1 MRRITHGLPKNANTM
16 VICDAACG
24 FEVSGNDNNTEL
36 EETIFLAAV
45 VQFGG

>member
-1 MRRITHGLPKNANTM
+1 MVYLKNANTE

-24 FEVSGNDNNTEL
+24 FEVSCRDNTES

-45 VQFGG
+45 VQFSG